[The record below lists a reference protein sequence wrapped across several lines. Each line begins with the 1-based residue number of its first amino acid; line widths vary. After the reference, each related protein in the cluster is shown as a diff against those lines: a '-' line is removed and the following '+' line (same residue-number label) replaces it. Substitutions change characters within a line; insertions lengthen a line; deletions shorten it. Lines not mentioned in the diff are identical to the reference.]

1 MSTTTT
7 AFEMDGLK
15 TRLKETSK
23 RTCTQRCVPSRRPL
37 AELLPICRLLGRQS
51 VKGRV
56 SFGGVHQEPNVN
68 DYFALVSIGRLS
80 ADVIKRLIS

>member
-56 SFGGVHQEPNVN
+56 SSEVFTRSQTSMITSRWFRS
-68 DYFALVSIGRLS
+68 DAFRRTSS
-80 ADVIKRLIS
+80 SD